1 MKNKKQLVIDSLLD
15 FNDPN
20 DLKKISP
27 ENIDKL
33 VEQARKMI
41 IDTSLK
47 NGGHY
52 GANTSILEAT
62 VGILK
67 ALDVPKDKVLY
78 DIGHNCYPFKL
89 FTGRAKRFHELRNIG
104 GIKGF
109 QDINESK
116 YDQIN
121 QGNAG
126 TAPSNALGMA
136 AVAKKNEVIVSIIGD
151 SSFGNG
157 TVYEFLNHSI
167 HIDHPLII
175 VLNDNAA
182 SIGPIMGS
190 LATWNNNV
198 NLSLELKIP
207 KLAKIFDFEYLGP
220 VNGHDWRVVEDII
233 KKAKDLNKKVI
244 VHIKTKKGYGI
255 EGQEDDWGGA
265 KLHAIGRPNRSQKWD
280 NFTSDIILNKMR
292 ENDNIDLVTSAMLYP
307 MKYNKI
313 LGDSKVK
320 GVANNDYEFQRRVYN
335 VGIAEGHAS
344 SFAAGLAL
352 AGRLPFVPYQS
363 AFSRRAYDHILHDI
377 SLVNSHV
384 VFQISEAGTIENGN
398 THHGFYDFQMFNS
411 MPNTHILFPSNLEEM
426 KIAFD
431 IAFNKNNKG
440 IWVVR
445 HTKYATIYEIEQ
457 KTNSQIDLSKP
468 KWFIYPAKSKANIAI
483 ISYGQMLARL
493 RDIISSE
500 NFNIDL
506 VNAFWH
512 KPIDVDMLKK
522 VINDY
527 DKIILVE
534 DTLEN
539 HGIDILISQHVDI
552 NKIEKWMYPES
563 EDIPFGK
570 EETVRAKYNLDHES
584 LRNRMKQLLK

>member
-1 MKNKKQLVIDSLLD
+1 MKDKIIIKSLID
-15 FNDPN
+15 FKDPN
-20 DLKKISP
+20 DLKKLSD
-27 ENIDKL
+27 ENVDDL
-33 VEQARKMI
+33 VNQARKMI
-41 IDTSLK
+41 IDVSLK

-52 GANTSILEAT
+52 GANTSILETT
-62 VGILK
+62 VGILRV
-67 ALDVPKDKVLY
+67 LDLPKDKVLF

-89 FTGRAKRFHELRNIG
+89 FTGRAARFHELRNID

-136 AVAKKNEVIVSIIGD
+136 AVAKKDEVIVSIIGD

-157 TVYEFLNHSI
+157 TVYEFLNHSV
-167 HIDHPLII
+167 HINHPLII
-175 VLNDNAA
+175 VVNDNAA
-182 SIGPIMGS
+182 SIGPIMGG
-190 LATWNNNV
+190 LAKWHDNK
-198 NLSLELKIP
+198 NLALDQKLP
-207 KLAKIFDFEYLGP
+207 KLANIFDFEYIGP
-220 VNGHDWRVVEDII
+220 INGHDWKEVKIAI
-233 KKAKDLNKKVI
+233 QKAKELNKKVI
-244 VHIKTKKGYGI
+244 VHVKTKKGYGI
-255 EGQEDDWGGA
+255 EGYENDWGGA
-265 KLHAIGRPNRSQKWD
+265 KMHAIGRPNRSQKWD
-280 NFTSDIILNKMR
+280 NFISDIILNKMR
-292 ENDNIDLVTSAMLYP
+292 KNDNIDLVSSAMLFP

-320 GVANNDYEFQRRVYN
+320 NVGKNDYEFQSRVYN

-363 AFSRRAYDHILHDI
+363 AFSRRAFDHILHDI
-377 SLVNSHV
+377 ALLNSHV
-384 VFQISEAGTIENGN
+384 VFQIAEAGTIENGN

-431 IAFNKNNKG
+431 IAFDKKNKG

-445 HTKYATIYEIEQ
+445 HTKYATIFEIEQ
-457 KTNSQIDLSKP
+457 KTDKKVKLHKP
-468 KWFIYPAKSKANIAI
+468 TWFKYPNPLNEKSKVAI
-483 ISYGQMLARL
+483 ISYGQTLARV
-493 RDIISSE
+493 RDIVNNE
-500 NFNIDL
+500 KLNIDL

-512 KPIDVDMLKK
+512 KPIDVKMLKSVVHHYDK
-522 VINDY
+522 VI
-527 DKIILVE
+527 LLE
-534 DTLEN
+534 DTLED
-539 HGIDILISQHVDI
+539 HGIDILISRHIDI
-552 NKIEKWMYPES
+552 QKIEKWMYPKD

-570 EETVRAKYNLDHES
+570 EETVRQKYSLDHES
-584 LRNRMKQLLK
+584 LRQRLLKL